1 MADTY
6 AFTAG
11 KNVYDSET
19 VTVSSSAISLT
30 TSKVDNHSRVLGS
43 QSKAAAAIIQPTA
56 NGFYYTLDG
65 STPSSSN
72 GAVVAAGEVLA
83 LAGYGK
89 IKKLKMIRS
98 GASDAVVH
106 VDYYN

>member
-1 MADTY
+1 MANSY
-6 AFTAG
+6 AFVVG
-11 KNVYDSET
+11 KNIYDTET
-19 VTVSSSAISLT
+19 ITVSTVSISPT

-43 QSKAAAAIIQPTA
+43 QSKACAALVQPTA

-72 GAVVAAGEVLA
+72 GKLVAAGEVLA
-83 LAGYGK
+83 LAGYSK

-98 GASDAVVH
+98 AASDATVH
-106 VDYYN
+106 VEYYN

>member
-1 MADTY
+1 MADSY
-6 AFTAG
+6 AFLVG
-11 KNVYDSET
+11 KNVYDTET
-19 VTVSSSAISLT
+19 ITVSTTAISGT

-43 QSKAAAAIIQPTA
+43 QSKAAAAVLQATA

-72 GAVVAAGEVLA
+72 GKLVAAGEVLA
-83 LAGYGK
+83 LAGYSK
-89 IKKLKMIRS
+89 VKKLKMVRS